1 MLGEYLPSCAVLLGL
16 TQAIIEPLFLLRTH
30 QGAILHA
37 PGTVAE
43 IGQRLGQV
51 AAPGD
56 RFADVQ
62 LLVARCDPG
71 FRTEDGRQ
79 RTDLETVIHRIG
91 DGHPFTID
99 LLRGRLAHRPFA
111 FLVGLMIL
119 RAILIGVIGQ
129 FMIVPLGDH
138 REGGVQRLKIRVEP
152 VGGVAQAIV
161 GQRHHL
167 VRRFDDP
174 AGNGVF
180 QTGIMTAI
188 IFIEIVAA
196 MDDQVDIVAHGGMAI
211 GVEEAK
217 GHVGA
222 GEEADAEAR
231 HITLRQGAGAADPAD
246 RAIRRDE
253 PIEIPLAGLKASDGD
268 LRCVIGIGAG
278 GDFAARHDLGKGRI
292 GGDFG
297 PQLAVS

>member
-1 MLGEYLPSCAVLLGL
+1 
-16 TQAIIEPLFLLRTH
+16 
-30 QGAILHA
+30 
-37 PGTVAE
+37 
-43 IGQRLGQV
+43 
-51 AAPGD
+51 
-56 RFADVQ
+56 
-62 LLVARCDPG
+62 
-71 FRTEDGRQ
+71 
-79 RTDLETVIHRIG
+79 
-91 DGHPFTID
+91 
-99 LLRGRLAHRPFA
+99 
-111 FLVGLMIL
+111 MIL

-138 REGGVQRLKIRVEP
+138 REGGVQGLKIRVEP

-174 AGNGVF
+174 ARNGVF

-196 MDDQVDIVAHGGMAI
+196 MDDQIDIVAHGGMAI

-231 HITLRQGAGAADPAD
+231 HITLRQRAGAADPAD

-253 PIEIPLAGLKASDGD
+253 PIEIPLAGLKTSDGD

-278 GDFAARHDLGKGRI
+278 GDVAARHDLGKGRI
-292 GGDFG
+292 SGDFG
-297 PQLAVS
+297 PQFAVS